1 MRKRNAGYEFIR
13 DISMLL
19 VLATHSFSTV
29 SPNYPKESL
38 GGMILSTVV
47 LWCNGLFFM
56 ISGKFA
62 LSACCRT
69 GADYRKYYLKRLGS
83 IGIPVLLGM
92 LLRSMYNVGGWWPEY
107 FLSADFLKEYIQNVL
122 YRFSSCEYWFLYEL
136 VGFLLAAPFLGK
148 FFQQASKGELL
159 WFIGICYL
167 WNSLDIIL
175 PGIGLETAWKFPFSG
190 WLVLFVLGYAV
201 ERIAETEKEENCW
214 MICGAVSFVIT
225 ILLKYMG
232 MESGLNGWAPT
243 YGITVGA
250 VFLGLKRLYRPGKIL
265 DAVVIKIGSL
275 TLPVYL
281 LHMIVLY
288 SILPYIPQWPF
299 LIRGTVLLFATAGLT
314 LILAW
319 VLDRTVLSGL
329 QWLYRK
335 LTGLQ

>member
-1 MRKRNAGYEFIR
+1 
-13 DISMLL
+13 MLL

-148 FFQQASKGELL
+148 FDMIISNPPYITGQEMRELPRSVADFEPHLALYGGE
-159 WFIGICYL
+159 
-167 WNSLDIIL
+167 D
-175 PGIGLETAWKFPFSG
+175 GLEFYRAIIENYTEALKPGGFLCFEFG
-190 WLVLFVLGYAV
+190 MGQGDDVCRLLEMKGY
-201 ERIAETEKEENCW
+201 
-214 MICGAVSFVIT
+214 T
-225 ILLKYMG
+225 ILERSRDYNDRERAAIAQFGRK
-232 MESGLNGWAPT
+232 ES
-243 YGITVGA
+243 
-250 VFLGLKRLYRPGKIL
+250 
-265 DAVVIKIGSL
+265 
-275 TLPVYL
+275 
-281 LHMIVLY
+281 
-288 SILPYIPQWPF
+288 
-299 LIRGTVLLFATAGLT
+299 
-314 LILAW
+314 
-319 VLDRTVLSGL
+319 
-329 QWLYRK
+329 
-335 LTGLQ
+335 